1 MNGLRD
7 AVASALAAVALGS
20 CGQPSEG
27 TGSNQSSP
35 RVQAPAQRPITG
47 YGNFHFGMSFEDV
60 LAATNPSE
68 YNAAALH
75 DCLADLPLRGCQLFS
90 DHGQLGSERRDG
102 IPYHRN
108 FFFSRHDRLVEVE
121 IAYERE
127 HDITRDQCFDI
138 LGRTLDWAND
148 DLGPLSQRIEP
159 QDGRTSM
166 RQLFTP
172 RGTRFAVYVTPSDS
186 NGGISPFM
194 ERPVPARRGSPGDPA
209 PNNQRNVSLLGIYLG
224 DPSLRNCRITLRV
237 SEPDDRLDYDRGI
250 SPEYSTPIN
259 SSAGGDQDG
268 E

>member
-1 MNGLRD
+1 
-7 AVASALAAVALGS
+7 
-20 CGQPSEG
+20 
-27 TGSNQSSP
+27 
-35 RVQAPAQRPITG
+35 
-47 YGNFHFGMSFEDV
+47 V

-68 YNAAALH
+68 YNQAALH
-75 DCLADLPLRGCQLFS
+75 DCLADLALRGCQLFS
-90 DHGQLGSERRDG
+90 DHEQLGPERRDG

-108 FFFSRHDRLVEVE
+108 FFFSRHNRLVEVE

-148 DLGPLSQRIEP
+148 DLGPLSQHMDP
-159 QDGRTSM
+159 QENGTPM
-166 RQLFTP
+166 RQLFTS
-172 RGTRFAVYVTPSDS
+172 RGTRFGVYFTPSDP

-194 ERPVPARRGSPGDPA
+194 ERPVPTRRGSPGHPV

-224 DPSLRNCRITLRV
+224 DPSLKHCRITLRI

-250 SPEYSTPIN
+250 GPEDNTTITN
-259 SSAGGDQDG
+259 SDGDDGGT